1 MRVSSAV
8 FLFLAICAGA
18 APSHA
23 EYAAAAEKMQRVERD
38 ILPVAPEAARAA
50 EFACNKGATGVP
62 DLLDA
67 SRSPGKLRL
76 MLWANKVI
84 LRAPGPDGKV

>member
-8 FLFLAICAGA
+8 FFWEICAGA
-18 APSHA
+18 ALSHP

-38 ILPVAPEAARAA
+38 ILPVAPESARAA

-67 SRSPGKLRL
+67 SRSPGKFRL